1 MTTNFIGT
9 LLTNSP
15 TYTVTSG
22 FSTLLYDAY
31 GSQTVT
37 VSSGGSLSL
46 VGAMGA
52 NTIRLHGNA
61 DAWQVMRSGSTTI
74 FIHTNGDRVEVPAII
89 DQQTISFADQSAALR
104 TDTSGVS
111 PVVKLGLQV
120 IGTSAS
126 AIDAWSEVNPETPGA
141 SSEQAPWTLVMQYG
155 STSFVSDGSTVG
167 THSIQVPQNMYSGY
181 ITTPDFTKV
190 IAYGTSQGIWS
201 ISDSATS
208 SKLADTFFTTG
219 YTLGARYAG
228 ELNGGIAFV
237 QGYGES
243 LWTDGVTAQVSQL
256 DFGYDYS
263 VIDAD
268 AGNIWTNVS
277 SSPYGSE
284 LGLITV
290 SSNGLESIFV
300 KDINPGGSSAL
311 QSFTGAVL
319 PDGKLVFNADD
330 GSGFEP
336 WVSDGTESGT
346 FKLIDFSRYY
356 YGSGPNEFVTF
367 GEKVAFVASLFGGH
381 GDYGRVLVLTD
392 GTTEGTT
399 WVDPI
404 EGSSDF
410 ASILGVVND
419 QIFLTVSQNDV
430 TKLFSSDGVTSTE
443 IATISGGASLIA
455 WTDQIAYFSASD
467 NTHGNELWALN
478 LDGSGSLTMVKDI
491 LVGTG
496 SAISGY
502 NQQSFLVGDKLAFT
516 AYSSAVRESFYLSDG
531 TAGGTVQLSAHAP
544 APDAYQII
552 DQALYFTDVTGT
564 YFVDTA
570 LVTPTAVR
578 LGATNSNMQSDGNQ
592 VFFLANDELYVSS
605 PESVTAMK
613 LADNV
618 GKFKVFQDNALYF
631 IQEGSGGVLSLW
643 YSDGTTS
650 GTRYIEDLPTNNLDD
665 YNLESAVAIRTAGT
679 PEPVDSTAPVLRSAH
694 VVGDQLVLSYSDVRG
709 LDDENVPLASAF
721 SLSGTDAAVT
731 AVVVD
736 SEARTVTLSLSG
748 TVLSNEQIRISYTSA
763 GVASSDVLQD
773 LAGNQAANLTNRSV
787 VNRTADNVAPTVVS
801 ALVEGATLILQL
813 ADAHDLDAVNLPP
826 ASAFSLVGTDA
837 VVESVLVDA
846 SAKTVTLTLSQ
857 AVLTGEQITLSYE
870 DPSEANDTNALQD
883 TLGNDLASFSGHS
896 VQNNSQEQSV
906 WTLLMSSRGGFG
918 ENKGFYASD
927 ATETGSGFVVTV
939 PGYYYSSIKT
949 NDQSTAAVLAFK
961 EYSGSDWQVY
971 GSDSISGQTVLLA
984 NDVSWSNQPYKIGNT
999 FVFEGATGLIT
1010 DGTAVGSVVI
1020 QNLDFGK
1027 SDEANQIVWSANYSA
1042 PYGYELYK
1050 TELNSGT
1057 VASVLVKDINP
1068 GADSGTPQG
1077 YLKGAIVL
1085 GNGNLIF
1092 VAHDGVHGF
1101 EPWVSDGTEDG
1112 TFMLRDLSSAYNS
1125 WPSQMTLFGDQ
1136 VVFSA
1141 RISNPDGVGDY
1152 SGDELVFT
1160 DGTTAGTYWLD
1171 VFEGS
1176 SSSSPT
1182 ILGVVNS
1189 LLYFTATDAD
1199 GLGIFWTNGESFT
1212 KLVSINSEASLL
1224 GWSDTQAFFKLS
1236 DTEHGAELWVADLTN
1251 DTFTLVED
1259 IIPDSGAAL
1268 AETNADNSEMLNGK
1282 LLFTAYASAS
1292 DQGFFVSDGTA
1303 DGTVQIGESTPLDR
1317 VSFGETI
1324 VIADTNG
1331 IRSVDISGISPSSLV
1346 LSGEVVKSN
1355 TDALQAD
1362 SDQAYFLIESGL
1374 LLTSTGMDDPSVLE
1388 SNVAKF
1394 KVVAENTIYFIKE
1407 SNGETQLWYSDGTE
1421 SGTRYIE
1428 DLPTSAQYFDL
1439 ENAVAIRTV
1448 GISEPI

>member
-1 MTTNFIGT
+1 M
-9 LLTNSP
+9 
-15 TYTVTSG
+15 
-22 FSTLLYDAY
+22 
-31 GSQTVT
+31 
-37 VSSGGSLSL
+37 
-46 VGAMGA
+46 
-52 NTIRLHGNA
+52 
-61 DAWQVMRSGSTTI
+61 
-74 FIHTNGDRVEVPAII
+74 
-89 DQQTISFADQSAALR
+89 
-104 TDTSGVS
+104 
-111 PVVKLGLQV
+111 
-120 IGTSAS
+120 
-126 AIDAWSEVNPETPGA
+126 
-141 SSEQAPWTLVMQYG
+141 
-155 STSFVSDGSTVG
+155 
-167 THSIQVPQNMYSGY
+167 
-181 ITTPDFTKV
+181 
-190 IAYGTSQGIWS
+190 
-201 ISDSATS
+201 
-208 SKLADTFFTTG
+208 
-219 YTLGARYAG
+219 
-228 ELNGGIAFV
+228 
-237 QGYGES
+237 
-243 LWTDGVTAQVSQL
+243 
-256 DFGYDYS
+256 
-263 VIDAD
+263 
-268 AGNIWTNVS
+268 
-277 SSPYGSE
+277 
-284 LGLITV
+284 
-290 SSNGLESIFV
+290 
-300 KDINPGGSSAL
+300 
-311 QSFTGAVL
+311 
-319 PDGKLVFNADD
+319 
-330 GSGFEP
+330 
-336 WVSDGTESGT
+336 
-346 FKLIDFSRYY
+346 
-356 YGSGPNEFVTF
+356 
-367 GEKVAFVASLFGGH
+367 
-381 GDYGRVLVLTD
+381 TD

-404 EGSSDF
+404 EGSSGF

-419 QIFLTVSQNDV
+419 QIFLTAYHYDVVSDNSV

-443 IATISGGASLIA
+443 IATLSGGASLIA

-467 NTHGNELWALN
+467 NAHGNELWALN

-531 TAGGTVQLSAHAP
+531 TAEGTVQLSAYAP
-544 APDAYQII
+544 GYNAHLII

-564 YFVDTA
+564 YFVNTA
-570 LVTPTAVR
+570 LGTPTAVR
-578 LGATNSNMQSDGNQ
+578 VGAANSTMQSDGNQ
-592 VFFLANDELYVSS
+592 VFFLANSQLYVSS
-605 PESVTAMK
+605 PESVTALK
-613 LADNV
+613 LAENV
-618 GKFKVFQDNALYF
+618 SKFKVFQDNALYF

-679 PEPVDSTAPVLRSAH
+679 PEPVDSIAPVLRSAH
-694 VVGDQLVLSYSDVRG
+694 VVGDQLVLSYTDLSG
-709 LDDENVPLASAF
+709 LNDENIPLTSAF

-763 GVASSDVLQD
+763 GEASSDVLQD

-787 VNRTADNVAPTVVS
+787 VNRTPDNVAPTVVS
-801 ALVEGATLILQL
+801 ANVEGATLILQL

-857 AVLTGEQITLSYE
+857 AVRTGEQITLSYE
-870 DPSEANDTNALQD
+870 DPSEANDNHAIQD
-883 TLGNDLASFSGHS
+883 TLGNDLASFAGQS
-896 VQNNSQEQSV
+896 VQNNSQEQSP
-906 WTLLMSSRGGFG
+906 WTLLMSTATGYWYGP
-918 ENKGFYASD
+918 KGFYSSD
-927 ATETGSGFVVTV
+927 GTETGSGFFVTA
-939 PGYYYSSIKT
+939 PADFNQSYLKA
-949 NDQSTAAVLAFK
+949 NDQGTAAVLAFA
-961 EYSGSDWQVY
+961 EYYRSAWQVY
-971 GSDSISGQTVLLA
+971 GLNSGTGQIELLA
-984 NDVSWSNQPYKIGNT
+984 NDVGWSYQQPFQAGNLS
-999 FVFEGATGLIT
+999 VFESETGFIT
-1010 DGTAVGSVVI
+1010 DGTAAGSVVI
-1020 QNLDFGK
+1020 ENMDFGK
-1027 SDEANQIVWSANYSA
+1027 YDEANQIVWSANYSA

-1050 TELNSGT
+1050 TDLNSGT

-1068 GADSGTPQG
+1068 GAASGTPQG
-1077 YLKGAIVL
+1077 YLNGAVVL
-1085 GNGNLIF
+1085 GNGNLVF
-1092 VAHDGVHGF
+1092 KADDGVHGL

-1112 TFMLRDLSSAYNS
+1112 TFMLRDLSSGYNS

-1189 LLYFTATDAD
+1189 LLYFTATDTN
-1199 GLGIFWTNGESFT
+1199 GLGIFSTNGESFT
-1212 KLVSINSEASLL
+1212 KLASINSEALLL

-1236 DTEHGAELWVADLTN
+1236 DTANGAELWVADLTRN
-1251 DTFTLVED
+1251 SFTLVED
-1259 IIPDSGAAL
+1259 IIPGSGAAL
-1268 AETNADNSEMLNGK
+1268 VETTADNSEMLNGK
-1282 LLFTAYASAS
+1282 LLFTAYGSAS
-1292 DQGFFVSDGTA
+1292 NQGFFVSDGTA
-1303 DGTVQIGESTPLDR
+1303 VGTVQIGESTPLDR